1 METAAPD
8 LRRVVGAMIFAA
20 PNPVSAD
27 DIFRCL
33 KATAENGDGV
43 CRALGDARAEDVEA
57 AVADLREA
65 LRALGAGF
73 VIEAVAGGYRLQSD
87 GTCGAWLRHLLDA
100 GRPSRL
106 SMPALETLA
115 IVAYRQ
121 PITRPEI
128 ESIRGVNVDHVMRS
142 LLEMQLIRICGRSAL
157 PGRPFQYGTTQLF
170 LEHFGLRSLD
180 DLHGAEPQLTAKGL
194 RERSEQAAADAEA
207 GDDDAEEEDGDD
219 DAENEDGDDADADG
233 TAQRD

>member
-1 METAAPD
+1 MDNTAPD
-8 LRRVVGAMIFAA
+8 LRRVVGAILFAA
-20 PNPVSAD
+20 SNPIAAD
-27 DIFRCL
+27 EICRCL
-33 KATAENGDGV
+33 RATAENGDSV
-43 CRALGDARAEDVEA
+43 CRALGDARPADVEA

-65 LRALGAGF
+65 VRALGAGF
-73 VIEAVAGGYRLQSD
+73 MIEAVAGGYRLQSD

-128 ESIRGVNVDHVMRS
+128 ESIRGVSVDHVMRT
-142 LLEMQLIRICGRSAL
+142 LLEMQLVRICGRSAL

-180 DLHGAEPQLTAKGL
+180 DLHGAEPLLTARAL
-194 RERSEQAAADAEA
+194 RARSEQAAAAGSGREEDAEDEQDEEDEDERVA
-207 GDDDAEEEDGDD
+207 DDAES
-219 DAENEDGDDADADG
+219 EN
-233 TAQRD
+233 TAQHD